1 MTERSGKN
9 PVWSGM
15 ISIRE
20 RWSAL
25 LLLHR
30 IRWNH
35 LVRIYTSGAAVPS
48 SWSGADCKCMHVQ
61 GLTDYA
67 DRAIV
72 LALTAVLLALLP
84 SSVKAAVNK

>member
-1 MTERSGKN
+1 
-9 PVWSGM
+9 M
-15 ISIRE
+15 ISIQGTLV
-20 RWSAL
+20 SSSITAIVFGGITSSGSTL
-25 LLLHR
+25 LVQLFH
-30 IRWNH
+30 H
-35 LVRIYTSGAAVPS
+35 LGLGLTASV
-48 SWSGADCKCMHVQ
+48 CMVQ

>member
-1 MTERSGKN
+1 M
-9 PVWSGM
+9 
-15 ISIRE
+15 
-20 RWSAL
+20 
-25 LLLHR
+25 
-30 IRWNH
+30 
-35 LVRIYTSGAAVPS
+35 
-48 SWSGADCKCMHVQ
+48 VQ